1 MHLLLES
8 RAASTSRRSPWL
20 SPAGTHLL
28 ESADLHPWP
37 GGPRRTTGA
46 SEATLLDENLEWQ
59 EILRNAK
66 TVAVVG
72 LSTDPTKD
80 SHTVAAYLQ
89 SHGYRIVPVNPRA
102 SHILG
107 ERCYPD
113 LLSVP
118 VPVDVVDV
126 FRPSEEAPAIV
137 EQAIAIGARAI
148 WMQVGIAHPEA
159 AEKARQA
166 GLKVVMDACMQMAH
180 LRLSGLPPRP

>member
-1 MHLLLES
+1 M
-8 RAASTSRRSPWL
+8 
-20 SPAGTHLL
+20 
-28 ESADLHPWP
+28 
-37 GGPRRTTGA
+37 
-46 SEATLLDENLEWQ
+46 DEDLEWQ
-59 EILRNAK
+59 EILRDAR
-66 TVAVVG
+66 TIAVVG

-118 VPVDVVDV
+118 FPIDVVNV
-126 FRPSEEAPAIV
+126 FRPSDEAPTIV
-137 EQAIAIGARAI
+137 EQAIAIGARAV

-166 GLKVVMDACMQMAH
+166 GLKVVMNACMRMAH
-180 LRLSGLPPRP
+180 RRLSELPPRP